1 MGNKSAGI
9 KALAWA
15 AGKQSSALALAVYNT
30 LDLSLNPEED
40 ISQGGDVHTG
50 SSIQGDIAPGGR
62 RGVADWRSELRGPNI
77 SGQPPP
83 EGALLRAAS
92 FSETEVAEITGTA
105 TAGTGTVT
113 LVVAGETFV
122 TKGVERGTW
131 INNSTQTKYC
141 FVLEVVNETTITTTV
156 LRNFA
161 GVTANWAVDDAFTI
175 EHVFAYE
182 LSDVNTAKN
191 LIADGGNLD
200 PIDLVHWM
208 DGLQTKIIGAVLR
221 VAFDFSARNFPM
233 MEFDAVGQLEAG
245 VASFTSSGETEE
257 DLNTFV
263 RGADPLGLG
272 AAGWEINVSGSPLA
286 NQVAY
291 ALRYDLGTLFH
302 DGEGFNGLLG
312 TEQSAITGFEPIIQ
326 MVVEVPSA
334 LADANFKN
342 LCLNRTILWFS
353 FAHGVET
360 GFPWF
365 VSYAARIDRI
375 PQIQTRGGKALYL
388 LELSQER
395 GTGSGTTPFP
405 LRLVNSGSV

>member
-1 MGNKSAGI
+1 MGNRSAGI

-15 AGKQSSALALAVYNT
+15 AGKQSSPLSLAVYNT

-40 ISQGGDVHTG
+40 ISQGGDVHMG
-50 SSIQGDIAPGGR
+50 SSVLGDIAPGGR
-62 RGVADWRSELRGPNI
+62 RGVLDWRSELRGPDI
-77 SGQPPP
+77 SGQPAP

-113 LVVAGETFV
+113 LVVSGETFV

-131 INNSTQTKYC
+131 INNTTQSNYC

-156 LRNFA
+156 LRNNA
-161 GVTANWAVDDAFTI
+161 GDTADWVSGNAFTI
-175 EHVFAYE
+175 EHCFAYE
-182 LSDVNTAKN
+182 LSDVSTAKN

-208 DGLQTKIIGAVLR
+208 DGLQTKVKDAVLR
-221 VAFDFSARNFPM
+221 VAFDFTARNFPM
-233 MEFDAVGQLEAG
+233 MEFDAVGILEAG
-245 VASFTSSGETEE
+245 VASFTSSGETETA
-257 DLNTFV
+257 LNTFI

-272 AAGWEINVSGSPLA
+272 GTGWVINVSGSPLA

-312 TEQSAITGFEPIIQ
+312 TEQPAITGFEPVIQ

-334 LADANFKN
+334 LADANYKN
-342 LCLNRTILWFS
+342 LCLNRDVLWFS

-365 VSYAARIDRI
+365 VSFAARIERI
-375 PQIQTRGGKALYL
+375 PRIQTRSNKALYL

-395 GTGSGTTPFP
+395 GTGSGTTPSP